1 MKALNITAA
10 IVICLLTACSTT
22 DEHIQKINIDNV
34 KVSKTL
40 DISNQIK
47 NIQITELKEEP
58 GSYLGSVWKL
68 FVIRGNI
75 IAYDRFQTHKVNLF
89 NSEGKFL
96 KTILKTGDG
105 PQDAFQINDLYINNV
120 GNLEAYDFAAKKIYK
135 YNEDFNL
142 IKIQRFTESNIYKSV
157 QTTGKGYVVY
167 AAFNEYNQ
175 KEKGKSYHLA
185 FLDNNFNIKSTS
197 IDYEKRF
204 EGIEWLV
211 FKNSFS
217 SFQDSLRF
225 LQAYDPY
232 VYNISPRDEISKRF
246 KIVYKKKSLPDNVF
260 DNIVSDHIA
269 KFKDRNA
276 SPFELN
282 QYFSGYAAFEGTWL
296 ESIDKIFLLSKN
308 FDGYPFVTF
317 VDKKKSFETKSAA
330 VLSESLTY
338 KLTLPY
344 FDYYYKED
352 NSYFS
357 VISGSNLLKYYI
369 KQNSPLFGKIK
380 NDAEILYVIKTQFK

>member
-1 MKALNITAA
+1 M
-10 IVICLLTACSTT
+10 
-22 DEHIQKINIDNV
+22 
-34 KVSKTL
+34 
-40 DISNQIK
+40 
-47 NIQITELKEEP
+47 
-58 GSYLGSVWKL
+58 
-68 FVIRGNI
+68 
-75 IAYDRFQTHKVNLF
+75 
-89 NSEGKFL
+89 
-96 KTILKTGDG
+96 
-105 PQDAFQINDLYINNV
+105 
-120 GNLEAYDFAAKKIYK
+120 
-135 YNEDFNL
+135 
-142 IKIQRFTESNIYKSV
+142 
-157 QTTGKGYVVY
+157 
-167 AAFNEYNQ
+167 
-175 KEKGKSYHLA
+175 A

-197 IDYEKRF
+197 FDYEKRF

-225 LQAYDPY
+225 LQAYEPY

-352 NSYFS
+352 NSYYS